1 MVDLYNVINGG
12 FYMKDQYLLKLLN
25 KRMSILYW
33 YNVLFV
39 LQAHA
44 FILREKTAH
53 SEFGTRTITELSLFV
68 CVSVAF
74 NTSQQTSP

>member
-33 YNVLFV
+33 
-39 LQAHA
+39 
-44 FILREKTAH
+44 
-53 SEFGTRTITELSLFV
+53 
-68 CVSVAF
+68 
-74 NTSQQTSP
+74 